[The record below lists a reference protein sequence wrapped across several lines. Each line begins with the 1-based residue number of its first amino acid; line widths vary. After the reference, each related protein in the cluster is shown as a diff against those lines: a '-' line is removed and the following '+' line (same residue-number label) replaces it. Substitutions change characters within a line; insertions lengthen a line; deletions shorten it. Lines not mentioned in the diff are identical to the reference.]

1 MAEYLVEMH
10 RMEKFLDGFEV
21 QYVPHL
27 ENYDADHLAWIAS
40 SRAPTPPDV
49 IIEKLFKPSIRLA
62 E

>member
-40 SRAPTPPDV
+40 SRAPTPPDI

>member
-27 ENYDADHLAWIAS
+27 ENYDANHLAWIAS

>member
-27 ENYDADHLAWIAS
+27 ENYDADLLVWIAS

-49 IIEKLFKPSIRLA
+49 IIDKLFKPSIRLA